1 MNRMTVHA
9 LSFGAA
15 GMPFAFAS
23 IRAIQTGWDFRYFLI
38 AVAGLLGAAATV
50 AIGRAY
56 TGTFAMAMAAFVA
69 AALLSVLAA
78 MAIGTRLGP
87 GLLIVAAAFAVCL
100 AAAVFFQ
107 DRKSTRLNSS
117 HGYISYA

>member
-9 LSFGAA
+9 LSFAAA

-56 TGTFAMAMAAFVA
+56 TGTFAMVMAAFVS

-87 GLLIVAAAFAVCL
+87 GLLIVAAAFAVCF
-100 AAAVFFQ
+100 AAAVLFHV
-107 DRKSTRLNSS
+107 RAPER
-117 HGYISYA
+117 